1 MTAHRND
8 DAKEEIKRRIDIV
21 ELVSQ
26 YVPLHRAGRRFGA
39 RCPFHQEKTASF
51 YVDPERGSWKCFGC
65 GAYGDIFSFV
75 MQMEGLTFPEAAER
89 LAQRAGVQ
97 WAPGPGAER
106 QGRERTAILKANE
119 TAAEYFRQR
128 LNSSEG
134 EPAQTYLA
142 KRGLSDKS
150 VTDFRLGYA
159 PAGWDGLLRYM
170 AGKGYSEK
178 LLEAAGLV
186 KARASGGCYDVF
198 RERVIFPIMD
208 VSGRVVGFGGRTL
221 DPEEQ
226 AKYLN
231 SPDTAVF
238 KKGAMVY
245 GLNLAR
251 EPITRAKTALI
262 VEGYVDV
269 ISLVEAG
276 FTNVVACLGTATT
289 ELHLRMLARYAE
301 NLCFVYDGDAAGL
314 RAALR
319 NIAVFEASRANARI
333 AVLPEGMDPDDCVRK
348 LGPEAFQRV
357 LDEAVS
363 FPEYQIRMGF
373 AQYDIADSDGRL
385 RAAREAVEVLLK
397 VHDPAR
403 REELLS
409 RVADWWAQ
417 SDPSRGEALSQ
428 VLRLEFKRR
437 RAEQPGV
444 AHRRG
449 DSPRDR
455 GRIQETVAR
464 HAGEIAPAVLR
475 LEAMLLGAALGDG
488 ASCARLAQALAPQD
502 FCDERHRRIAQA
514 LWAGSGQEGFVPQE
528 IVETLDEAEG
538 LRERAVELLV
548 SNEGLAEEEFA
559 EAVEKLHYYRQAR
572 GLRPEY
578 RVASSVAEAEEPL
591 NETVGDD
598 GEDYEAWR
606 RRVAKAIAEGKLTSD
621 DPDYIRFTRLAR
633 KFRGTG
639 RAGFIDH
646 AGITPL
652 SATEGVLRAE
662 SEMPSGPDDPPVD
675 ADERS

>member
-1 MTAHRND
+1 MTVNRD

-51 YVDPERGSWKCFGC
+51 YVDPERGNWKCFGC

-97 WAPGPGAER
+97 WSAGPGGEK

-119 TAAEYFRQR
+119 AAADYFRQM
-128 LNSSEG
+128 LVSPQG
-134 EPAQTYLA
+134 EPAREYIA

-150 VTDFRLGYA
+150 VQDFRIGYA
-159 PAGWDGLLRYM
+159 PAGWDGLLRHLG
-170 AGKGYSEK
+170 GKGYSEK

-186 KARASGGCYDVF
+186 KPRATGGCYDVF
-198 RERVIFPIMD
+198 RHRVMFPIVD
-208 VSGRVVGFGGRTL
+208 VSGRVVGFGGRAL
-221 DPEEQ
+221 DPEEP

-231 SPDTAVF
+231 SPDTVVF

-245 GLNLAR
+245 GLNVAR
-251 EPITRAKTALI
+251 EAITQSKTALV
-262 VEGYVDV
+262 VEGYIDV

-276 FTNVVACLGTATT
+276 FRNVVACLGTATS
-289 ELHLRMLARYAE
+289 ELHLRLLARYAE

-333 AVLPEGMDPDDCVRK
+333 AVLPEGLDPDDCVRK
-348 LGPEAFQRV
+348 LGPPAFQKV
-357 LDEAVS
+357 LDDAVS
-363 FPEYQIRMGF
+363 FPEYQVRMAF
-373 AQYDIADSDGRL
+373 AEYDINDADGRL
-385 RAAREAVEVLLK
+385 RAAHAAVDVLLK
-397 VHDPAR
+397 VQDPAR
-403 REELLS
+403 REELLD

-417 SDPSRGEALSQ
+417 ADPSRGEALAQ

-437 RAEQPGV
+437 RSEQQGLT
-444 AHRRG
+444 RRP

-455 GRIQETVAR
+455 GRMMETVAR
-464 HAGEIAPAVLR
+464 QAGEVTPAVLR
-475 LEAMLLGAALGDG
+475 LEAQVLAASLNDLALLQQ
-488 ASCARLAQALAPQD
+488 LAQRLTAQD
-502 FCDERHRRIAQA
+502 FSDARHRIIAEA
-514 LWAGSGQEGFVPQE
+514 LLAHAG
-528 IVETLDEAEG
+528 EAEPNLADLVERLPEEEG
-538 LRERAVELLV
+538 LKERAVELLV
-548 SNEGLAEEEFA
+548 GIEEASEEDFA
-559 EAVEKLHYYRQAR
+559 DCIEKLLYYRQAR
-572 GLRPEY
+572 GLRPDFQVRSNATE
-578 RVASSVAEAEEPL
+578 AENIAEAAE
-591 NETVGDD
+591 DD

-606 RRVAKAIAEGKLTSD
+606 RKVSTAIAEGKLSHD
-621 DPDYIRFTRLAR
+621 HPDYIRFFRLAK
-633 KFRGTG
+633 KFRGAG
-639 RAGFIDH
+639 RGGLVDH

-652 SATEGVLRAE
+652 SSTEGVFGPSAPAAE
-662 SEMPSGPDDPPVD
+662 PVPGDQSVD